1 MKRRDFLVLLGS
13 SLVANP
19 MAATGQKVTPSRI
32 GFLRVG
38 PPPPTYIGGFRE
50 GLQEQGLVEGRDF
63 IIEYALAQ
71 SAVQIPET
79 AVQLARTQPDIIVA
93 AGTPSV
99 FPARDA
105 AGRIPVVFVAT
116 FDPVETG
123 LVPSLARPAGNVTG
137 LTTISGDLVAKRL
150 ELIKEFFPAFTKVA
164 ILVRE
169 SSPTAP
175 HYIQQSRFAAE
186 KLGVELQVLTERQP
200 ADLEKLLVAARASDA
215 LVVGDDTEFTTLR
228 TKIAELAISNKVPTI
243 HGLREMVD
251 AGGLMAYGASF
262 HDLYRRAASQ
272 VKKILQGVKPGDLPI
287 EQPAKFEFVVNVL
300 TARALGLTLSPML
313 LARADEVVE

>member
-1 MKRRDFLVLLGS
+1 
-13 SLVANP
+13 

-63 IIEYALAQ
+63 VIEYALAQ
-71 SAVQIPET
+71 SAAQIPET

-105 AGRIPVVFVAT
+105 AGPIPVVFVAT
-116 FDPVETG
+116 FDPVEAG

-137 LTTISGDLVAKRL
+137 LTTISGDLVAKRM

-186 KLGVELQVLTERQP
+186 KLGVDLQVLTERQP
-200 ADLEKLLVAARASDA
+200 ADLEKLLAAARASDA

-228 TKIAELAISNKVPTI
+228 TKIAELAVSNKVPTI

-251 AGGLMAYGASF
+251 AGGLIAYGASF

-287 EQPAKFEFVVNVL
+287 EQPAKFEFVVNVR
-300 TARALGLTLSPML
+300 TARALGLNLSPML
-313 LARADEVVE
+313 LARADEVIE

>member
-1 MKRRDFLVLLGS
+1 MVVGAGRKPMKRRDFLVFLGS

-63 IIEYALAQ
+63 VIEYALAQ
-71 SAVQIPET
+71 SAAQIPET

-164 ILVRE
+164 LLVRE

-215 LVVGDDTEFTTLR
+215 LVVGDDTELPRLELKLR
-228 TKIAELAISNKVPTI
+228 N
-243 HGLREMVD
+243 LRSATRCRPSTD
-251 AGGLMAYGASF
+251 
-262 HDLYRRAASQ
+262 
-272 VKKILQGVKPGDLPI
+272 
-287 EQPAKFEFVVNVL
+287 
-300 TARALGLTLSPML
+300 
-313 LARADEVVE
+313 

>member
-13 SLVANP
+13 SLIGSPVAAEAQQVN
-19 MAATGQKVTPSRI
+19 PSRI

-50 GLQEQGLVEGRDF
+50 GLQEQGLIEGRDVV
-63 IIEYALAQ
+63 IEFALAQ
-71 SAVQIPET
+71 SAKQIPET
-79 AVQLARTQPDIIVA
+79 AVQLARIQPSIIVA

-105 AGRIPVVFVAT
+105 AGPIPVVFVAT
-116 FDPVETG
+116 FDPVATG
-123 LVPSLARPAGNVTG
+123 LVSSLARPGGNVTG

-150 ELIKEFFPAFTKVA
+150 ELIKEFFPAFTKFA

-175 HYIQQSRFAAE
+175 QYIQQSRFAAE
-186 KLGVELQVLTERQP
+186 KLGLELLVLSERQP
-200 ADLEKLLVAARASDA
+200 SDLEKLLVAARAADA
-215 LVVGDDTEFTTLR
+215 LVVGDDTEFTTFR

-251 AGGLMAYGASF
+251 AGGLLSYGASF

-287 EQPAKFEFVVNVL
+287 EQPAKFELVVNVR
-300 TARALGLTLSPML
+300 TARALGLKLSPIL
-313 LARADEVVE
+313 LARADEVIE